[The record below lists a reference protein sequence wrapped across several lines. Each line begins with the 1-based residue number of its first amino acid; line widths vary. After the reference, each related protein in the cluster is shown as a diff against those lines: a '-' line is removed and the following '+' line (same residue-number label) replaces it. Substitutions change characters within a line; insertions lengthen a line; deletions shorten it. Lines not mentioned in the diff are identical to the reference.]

1 MEHAAIERML
11 RVIGLLMNNRSYTV
25 EDIARMI
32 GNKKRTVYRY
42 LKTFRDN
49 GIKVKK
55 RYGTI
60 YTIESCTIS
69 WADDVF
75 KGMAAP
81 AGSPEDGIILQRPCQ
96 DLTIHTGTYE
106 AMKELEMNDILN
118 DAPYLQKVVANVS
131 LLVKAASTR
140 KKVLVEYES
149 NSRNKRCK
157 LIVEPYSF
165 YFYFNYV
172 WCFEEEER
180 KNTAMRISRITDVQI
195 LDEDWPSKPKHRKQV
210 IDAFGCWGHKMIP
223 IKLRL
228 TMQARNLMTEAH
240 PISMITMREEPAY
253 PDGERWIL
261 ETGVCDYSG
270 ITRYI
275 MGMLD
280 EVEILEGEG
289 LKEYIRKRRLELL
302 KVKI

>member
-42 LKTFRDN
+42 LKTFREN

-172 WCFEEEER
+172 WCYEDEER

-240 PISMITMREEPAY
+240 PISMITMREDPAY

-275 MGMLD
+275 LGMLD

-289 LKEYIRKRRLELL
+289 LKEYIREWREKII
-302 KVKI
+302 KVAL

>member
-81 AGSPEDGIILQRPCQ
+81 AGNPEDGIILQRPCQ

-172 WCFEEEER
+172 WCYESEER

-240 PISMITMREEPAY
+240 PISMITMREDPAY

>member
-118 DAPYLQKVVANVS
+118 DAPYLQKIVANVS

-240 PISMITMREEPAY
+240 PISMITMREDPAY

>member
-1 MEHAAIERML
+1 ML

-240 PISMITMREEPAY
+240 PISMITMREDPAY

-275 MGMLD
+275 LGMLD

-289 LKEYIRKRRLELL
+289 LKEYIRAWRE
-302 KVKI
+302 KINAVVL

>member
-172 WCFEEEER
+172 WCYESEER

-240 PISMITMREEPAY
+240 PISMITMREDPAY

>member
-240 PISMITMREEPAY
+240 PISMITMREDPAY

>member
-180 KNTAMRISRITDVQI
+180 KNTAMRISRITDIQI
-195 LDEDWPSKPKHRKQV
+195 LDEEWPSKPKHRKQV

-240 PISMITMREEPAY
+240 PISMITMREDPAY

>member
-172 WCFEEEER
+172 WCYESEER

-223 IKLRL
+223 IKLGL

-240 PISMITMREEPAY
+240 PISMIT
-253 PDGERWIL
+253 D
-261 ETGVCDYSG
+261 
-270 ITRYI
+270 
-275 MGMLD
+275 
-280 EVEILEGEG
+280 
-289 LKEYIRKRRLELL
+289 RKS
-302 KVKI
+302 VV

>member
-195 LDEDWPSKPKHRKQV
+195 LDEEWPSKPKHRKQV

-240 PISMITMREEPAY
+240 PISMITMREDPAY

>member
-106 AMKELEMNDILN
+106 AMKEPEMNDILN

-240 PISMITMREEPAY
+240 PISMITMREDPAY

>member
-172 WCFEEEER
+172 WCYESEER
-180 KNTAMRISRITDVQI
+180 KNTAMRISRITDIQI

-240 PISMITMREEPAY
+240 PISMITMREDPAY

>member
-118 DAPYLQKVVANVS
+118 DAP
-131 LLVKAASTR
+131 T
-140 KKVLVEYES
+140 
-149 NSRNKRCK
+149 C
-157 LIVEPYSF
+157 
-165 YFYFNYV
+165 
-172 WCFEEEER
+172 
-180 KNTAMRISRITDVQI
+180 
-195 LDEDWPSKPKHRKQV
+195 
-210 IDAFGCWGHKMIP
+210 
-223 IKLRL
+223 
-228 TMQARNLMTEAH
+228 
-240 PISMITMREEPAY
+240 
-253 PDGERWIL
+253 
-261 ETGVCDYSG
+261 
-270 ITRYI
+270 
-275 MGMLD
+275 
-280 EVEILEGEG
+280 
-289 LKEYIRKRRLELL
+289 RRL
-302 KVKI
+302 

>member
-149 NSRNKRCK
+149 NSKNKRCK

-240 PISMITMREEPAY
+240 PISMITMREDPAY

>member
-157 LIVEPYSF
+157 LTVEPYSF

-172 WCFEEEER
+172 WCYEDEER

-240 PISMITMREEPAY
+240 PISMITMREDPAY

>member
-1 MEHAAIERML
+1 ML

-240 PISMITMREEPAY
+240 PISMITMREDPAY

>member
-157 LIVEPYSF
+157 LTVEPYSF

-172 WCFEEEER
+172 WCYEDEER

-240 PISMITMREEPAY
+240 PISMITMREDPAY

-275 MGMLD
+275 LGMLD

-289 LKEYIRKRRLELL
+289 LKEYIREWREKII
-302 KVKI
+302 KVAV

>member
-32 GNKKRTVYRY
+32 GNKKRTIYRY

-240 PISMITMREEPAY
+240 PISMITMREDPAY

>member
-149 NSRNKRCK
+149 NSKNKRCK

-172 WCFEEEER
+172 WCFEDEEQ

-195 LDEDWPSKPKHRKQV
+195 LDEEWPIKPKHRKQV

-240 PISMITMREEPAY
+240 PISMITMREDPAY

>member
-42 LKTFRDN
+42 LKTFREN

-96 DLTIHTGTYE
+96 ALTIHTGTYE

-172 WCFEEEER
+172 WCYEDEER

-240 PISMITMREEPAY
+240 PISMITMREDPAY

-275 MGMLD
+275 LGMLD

-289 LKEYIRKRRLELL
+289 LKEYIREWREKII
-302 KVKI
+302 KVAL

>member
-1 MEHAAIERML
+1 ML

-240 PISMITMREEPAY
+240 PISMITMREDPAY

-270 ITRYI
+270 ISRYI

>member
-11 RVIGLLMNNRSYTV
+11 RLIGILINNRSYTV
-25 EDIARMI
+25 ADIAGKI
-32 GNKKRTVYRY
+32 GIDRRTVYRY
-42 LKTFRDN
+42 LKTFREN

-55 RYGTI
+55 RYGSV
-60 YTIESCTIS
+60 YTIEPCTIA

-81 AGSPEDGIILQRPCQ
+81 ANGPEDGIILQRPCQ

-118 DAPYLQKVVANVS
+118 DAPYLQKIVANVS

-149 NSRNKRCK
+149 NWRNRRCSVV
-157 LIVEPYSF
+157 IEPYSF

-172 WCFEEEER
+172 WCFEGEKR
-180 KNTAMRISRITDVQI
+180 KNTAMRISRMTDVKI
-195 LDEDWPSKPKHRKQV
+195 LDEDWPSVPKHRKQV
-210 IDAFGCWGHKMIP
+210 IDAFGCWGHKMKP

-240 PISMITMREEPAY
+240 PMSMITMREDTDY
-253 PDGERWIL
+253 PNGEKWIL

-275 MGMLD
+275 LGMLD
-280 EVEILEGEG
+280 EVEILEGDG
-289 LKEYIRKRRLELL
+289 LKEYIRAWRE
-302 KVKI
+302 KINAVVL

>member
-240 PISMITMREEPAY
+240 PISMITMREDPAY

-270 ITRYI
+270 ISRYI